1 MERALRTEVQKGVLA
16 MVVACLVWGLSPLYY
31 KMLVSVPPIELL
43 SHRTLWS
50 MVLFA
55 LILLMQGRLRGAVGV
70 LGNKN
75 IMATL
80 FIAALMIAFN
90 WFVFIYSIQINRA
103 TETSLGYFI
112 FPLVSVIFG
121 VVLFREN
128 LSRAQISAV
137 LLAAFSVLIL
147 TYGLGRVPWIALSVS
162 ISFGIYGVIKKSL
175 SIPAIV
181 TVTLEVLLLSPI
193 ALMILYFYH
202 ASGSGG
208 QFGQSASISLLLI
221 LSGPMTATPLI
232 LFSYATRRVALAT
245 VGILQ
250 YINPSLQF
258 LCATVLFLEPL
269 SIWHAVAFPL
279 IWFALALYTWA
290 SFQTA
295 RRSI

>member
-1 MERALRTEVQKGVLA
+1 MSEVKKGVLA
-16 MVVACLVWGLSPLYY
+16 MVVACIVWGLSPLYY
-31 KMLVSVPPIELL
+31 KLLVSVPPIELL
-43 SHRTLWS
+43 SHRTIWS
-50 MVLFA
+50 LVLFA
-55 LILLMQGRLRGAVGV
+55 LVLFIQGRLRGALGV
-70 LGNKN
+70 LGNRN
-75 IMATL
+75 IMVTL

-103 TETSLGYFI
+103 TESSLGYFI

-121 VVLFREN
+121 VVLFREK
-128 LSRAQISAV
+128 LGRAQMYAV
-137 LLAAFSVLIL
+137 MLAAVAVLIL
-147 TYGLGRVPWIALSVS
+147 TYGLGQAPWIALSVS
-162 ISFGIYGVIKKSL
+162 VSFGIYGVIKKSL

-193 ALMILYFYH
+193 ALMILYLHH
-202 ASGSGG
+202 ASDSGG
-208 QFGQSASISLLLI
+208 QFGQSLSVSLLLI

-269 SIWHAVAFPL
+269 SLWHAIAFPL
-279 IWFALALYTWA
+279 IWAALALYSWA

-295 RRSI
+295 KCSM

>member
-1 MERALRTEVQKGVLA
+1 MSEVKKGVLA
-16 MVVACLVWGLSPLYY
+16 MVVACIVWGLSPLHY
-31 KMLVSVPPIELL
+31 KLLVSVPPIELL
-43 SHRTLWS
+43 SHRTIWS
-50 MVLFA
+50 LVLFA
-55 LILLMQGRLRGAVGV
+55 LVLFIQGRLRGALGF
-70 LGNKN
+70 LGNRN

-103 TETSLGYFI
+103 TESSLGYFI

-121 VVLFREN
+121 VVLFREK
-128 LSRAQISAV
+128 LGRAQMYAV
-137 LLAAFSVLIL
+137 MLAAVAVLIL
-147 TYGLGRVPWIALSVS
+147 TYGLGQAPWIALSVS
-162 ISFGIYGVIKKSL
+162 VSFGIYGVIKKSL

-193 ALMILYFYH
+193 ALMILYLHH
-202 ASGSGG
+202 ASDSGG
-208 QFGQSASISLLLI
+208 QFGQSVSVSLLLI

-269 SIWHAVAFPL
+269 SLWHAIAFPL
-279 IWFALALYTWA
+279 IWAALALYSWA

-295 RRSI
+295 KRSM

>member
-1 MERALRTEVQKGVLA
+1 MSEVKKGVLA
-16 MVVACLVWGLSPLYY
+16 MVVACIVWGLSPLYY
-31 KMLVSVPPIELL
+31 KLLISVPPIELL
-43 SHRTLWS
+43 SHRTIWS
-50 MVLFA
+50 LVLFA
-55 LILLMQGRLRGAVGV
+55 LVLFIQGRLRGALGV
-70 LGNKN
+70 LGNRN
-75 IMATL
+75 IMVTL

-103 TETSLGYFI
+103 TESSLGYFI

-121 VVLFREN
+121 VVLFREK
-128 LSRAQISAV
+128 LGRAQMYAV
-137 LLAAFSVLIL
+137 MLAAVAVLIL
-147 TYGLGRVPWIALSVS
+147 TYGLGQAPWIALSVS
-162 ISFGIYGVIKKSL
+162 VSFGIYGVIKKSL

-193 ALMILYFYH
+193 ALMILYLHH
-202 ASGSGG
+202 ASDSGG
-208 QFGQSASISLLLI
+208 QFGQSLSVSLLLI

-269 SIWHAVAFPL
+269 SLWHAIAFPL
-279 IWFALALYTWA
+279 IWAALALYSWA

-295 RRSI
+295 KRSM

>member
-1 MERALRTEVQKGVLA
+1 MRTEVQKGVLA

-55 LILLMQGRLRGAVGV
+55 LILFMQGRLRGALGV

-90 WFVFIYSIQINRA
+90 WFIFIYSIQINRA

>member
-1 MERALRTEVQKGVLA
+1 MSEVKKGVLA
-16 MVVACLVWGLSPLYY
+16 MVVACIVWGLSPLYY
-31 KMLVSVPPIELL
+31 KLLVSVPPIELL
-43 SHRTLWS
+43 SHRTIWS
-50 MVLFA
+50 LVLFA
-55 LILLMQGRLRGAVGV
+55 LVLFIQGRLRGALGV
-70 LGNKN
+70 LGNRN
-75 IMATL
+75 IMVTL

-103 TETSLGYFI
+103 TESSLGYFI

-121 VVLFREN
+121 VVLFREK
-128 LSRAQISAV
+128 LGRAQMLAV
-137 LLAAFSVLIL
+137 MLAAVAVLIL
-147 TYGLGRVPWIALSVS
+147 TYGLGQAPWIALSVS
-162 ISFGIYGVIKKSL
+162 VSFGIYGVIKKSL

-193 ALMILYFYH
+193 ALMILYLHH
-202 ASGSGG
+202 ASDSGG
-208 QFGQSASISLLLI
+208 QFGQSLSVSLLLI

-269 SIWHAVAFPL
+269 SLWHAIAFPL
-279 IWFALALYTWA
+279 IWAALALYSWA

-295 RRSI
+295 KRSM

>member
-1 MERALRTEVQKGVLA
+1 MSEVKKGVLA
-16 MVVACLVWGLSPLYY
+16 MVVACIVWGLSPLYY
-31 KMLVSVPPIELL
+31 KLLVSVPPIELL
-43 SHRTLWS
+43 SHRTIWS
-50 MVLFA
+50 LVLFA
-55 LILLMQGRLRGAVGV
+55 LVLFIQGRLRGALGV
-70 LGNKN
+70 LGNRK

-103 TETSLGYFI
+103 TESSLGYFI

-121 VVLFREN
+121 VVLFREK
-128 LSRAQISAV
+128 LGRAQMLAV
-137 LLAAFSVLIL
+137 MLAAVAVLIL
-147 TYGLGRVPWIALSVS
+147 TYGLGQAPWIALSVS
-162 ISFGIYGVIKKSL
+162 VSFGIYGVIKKSL

-193 ALMILYFYH
+193 ALMILYLHH
-202 ASGSGG
+202 ASDSGG
-208 QFGQSASISLLLI
+208 QFGQSLSVSLLLI

-258 LCATVLFLEPL
+258 LCATLLFLEPL
-269 SIWHAVAFPL
+269 SLWHAIAFPL
-279 IWFALALYTWA
+279 IWAALALYSWA

-295 RRSI
+295 KRSM

>member
-55 LILLMQGRLRGAVGV
+55 LILFMQGRLRGALGV

-90 WFVFIYSIQINRA
+90 WFIFIYSIQINRA

-128 LSRAQISAV
+128 LSRVQISAV

>member
-1 MERALRTEVQKGVLA
+1 MNEVKKGVLA
-16 MVVACLVWGLSPLYY
+16 MVVACIVWGLSPLYY
-31 KMLVSVPPIELL
+31 KLLVSVPPIELL
-43 SHRTLWS
+43 SHRTIWS
-50 MVLFA
+50 LVLFA
-55 LILLMQGRLRGAVGV
+55 LVLFIQGRLRGALGV
-70 LGNKN
+70 LGNRN

-103 TETSLGYFI
+103 TESSLGYFI

-121 VVLFREN
+121 VVLFREK
-128 LSRAQISAV
+128 LGRAQMLAV
-137 LLAAFSVLIL
+137 MLAAVAVLIL
-147 TYGLGRVPWIALSVS
+147 TYGLGQAPWIALSVS
-162 ISFGIYGVIKKSL
+162 VSFGIYGVIKKSL

-193 ALMILYFYH
+193 ALMILYLHH
-202 ASGSGG
+202 ASDSGG
-208 QFGQSASISLLLI
+208 QFGQSVSVSLLLI

-258 LCATVLFLEPL
+258 LCATLLFLEPL
-269 SIWHAVAFPL
+269 SLWHAIAFPL
-279 IWFALALYTWA
+279 IWAALALYSWA

-295 RRSI
+295 KRSM

>member
-1 MERALRTEVQKGVLA
+1 MSEVKKGVLA
-16 MVVACLVWGLSPLYY
+16 MVVACIVWGLSPLYY
-31 KMLVSVPPIELL
+31 KLLVSVPPIELL
-43 SHRTLWS
+43 SHRTIWS
-50 MVLFA
+50 LVLFA
-55 LILLMQGRLRGAVGV
+55 LVLFIQGRLRGALGV
-70 LGNKN
+70 LGNRN

-103 TETSLGYFI
+103 TESSLGYFI

-121 VVLFREN
+121 VVLFREK
-128 LSRAQISAV
+128 LGRAQMFAV
-137 LLAAFSVLIL
+137 MLAAVAVLIL
-147 TYGLGRVPWIALSVS
+147 TYGFGQVPWIALSVS
-162 ISFGIYGVIKKSL
+162 VSFGIYGVIKKSL

-193 ALMILYFYH
+193 ALMILYLHH
-202 ASGSGG
+202 ASDSGG
-208 QFGQSASISLLLI
+208 QFGQSLSVSLLLI

-269 SIWHAVAFPL
+269 SLWHAIAFPL
-279 IWFALALYTWA
+279 IWAALALYSWA

-295 RRSI
+295 KRSM

>member
-70 LGNKN
+70 LGKKN

-137 LLAAFSVLIL
+137 LLAAFAVLIL

-162 ISFGIYGVIKKSL
+162 VSFGIYGVIKKSL

>member
-1 MERALRTEVQKGVLA
+1 MNEVKKGVLA
-16 MVVACLVWGLSPLYY
+16 MVVACIVWGLSPLYY
-31 KMLVSVPPIELL
+31 KLLVSVPPIELL
-43 SHRTLWS
+43 SHRTIWS
-50 MVLFA
+50 LVLFA
-55 LILLMQGRLRGAVGV
+55 LVLFIQGRLRGALGV
-70 LGNKN
+70 LGNRN

-103 TETSLGYFI
+103 TESSLGYFI

-121 VVLFREN
+121 VVLFREK
-128 LSRAQISAV
+128 LGRAQMYAV
-137 LLAAFSVLIL
+137 MLAAVAVLIL
-147 TYGLGRVPWIALSVS
+147 TYGLGQAPWIALSVS
-162 ISFGIYGVIKKSL
+162 VSFGIYGVIKKSL

-193 ALMILYFYH
+193 ALMILYLHH
-202 ASGSGG
+202 ASDSGG
-208 QFGQSASISLLLI
+208 QFGQSLSVSLLLI

-269 SIWHAVAFPL
+269 SLWHAIAFPL
-279 IWFALALYTWA
+279 IWAALALYSWA

-295 RRSI
+295 KRSM

>member
-1 MERALRTEVQKGVLA
+1 MSEVKKGVLA
-16 MVVACLVWGLSPLYY
+16 MVVACIVWGLSPLYY
-31 KMLVSVPPIELL
+31 KLLVSVPPIELL
-43 SHRTLWS
+43 SHRTIWS
-50 MVLFA
+50 LVLFA
-55 LILLMQGRLRGAVGV
+55 LVLLIQGRLRGALGV
-70 LGNKN
+70 LGNRN

-103 TETSLGYFI
+103 TESSLGYFI

-121 VVLFREN
+121 MVLFREK
-128 LSRAQISAV
+128 LSRDQISAV
-137 LLAAFSVLIL
+137 MLAAAAVLIL
-147 TYGLGRVPWIALSVS
+147 TYGLGQVPWIALSVS
-162 ISFGIYGVIKKSL
+162 VSFGIYGVIKKSL

-193 ALMILYFYH
+193 ALMILYLHH
-202 ASGSGG
+202 ASDSGG
-208 QFGQSASISLLLI
+208 QFGQSLSVSLLLI

-269 SIWHAVAFPL
+269 SLWHAIAFPL
-279 IWFALALYTWA
+279 IWAALALYSWA

-295 RRSI
+295 KCSM

>member
-1 MERALRTEVQKGVLA
+1 MVTALMSEVKKGVLA
-16 MVVACLVWGLSPLYY
+16 MVVACIVWGLSPLYY
-31 KMLVSVPPIELL
+31 KLLVSVPPIELL
-43 SHRTLWS
+43 SHRTIWS
-50 MVLFA
+50 LVLFA
-55 LILLMQGRLRGAVGV
+55 LVLFIQGRLRGALGV
-70 LGNKN
+70 LGNRN

-103 TETSLGYFI
+103 TESSLGYFI

-121 VVLFREN
+121 VVLFREK
-128 LSRAQISAV
+128 LGRAQMFAV
-137 LLAAFSVLIL
+137 MLAAVAVLIL
-147 TYGLGRVPWIALSVS
+147 TYGLGQVPWIALSVS
-162 ISFGIYGVIKKSL
+162 VSFGIYGVIKKSL

-193 ALMILYFYH
+193 ALMILYLHH
-202 ASGSGG
+202 ASDSGG
-208 QFGQSASISLLLI
+208 QFGQSLSVSLLLI

-269 SIWHAVAFPL
+269 SLWHAIAFPL
-279 IWFALALYTWA
+279 IWAALALYSWA

-295 RRSI
+295 KRSM

>member
-1 MERALRTEVQKGVLA
+1 

-137 LLAAFSVLIL
+137 MLAAFAVLIL
-147 TYGLGRVPWIALSVS
+147 TYGLGQVPWIALSVS

>member
-1 MERALRTEVQKGVLA
+1 

-137 LLAAFSVLIL
+137 LLAAFAVLIL
-147 TYGLGRVPWIALSVS
+147 TYGLGQVPWIALSVS

>member
-137 LLAAFSVLIL
+137 MLAAFAVLIL
-147 TYGLGRVPWIALSVS
+147 TYGLGQVPWIALSVS
-162 ISFGIYGVIKKSL
+162 VSFGIYGVIKKSL

>member
-137 LLAAFSVLIL
+137 MLAAFAVLIL
-147 TYGLGRVPWIALSVS
+147 TYGLGQVPWIALSVS

>member
-1 MERALRTEVQKGVLA
+1 

-55 LILLMQGRLRGAVGV
+55 LVLLLQGRLRGALGV

-137 LLAAFSVLIL
+137 LLAAFAVLIL
-147 TYGLGRVPWIALSVS
+147 TYGLGQVPWIALSVS

>member
-1 MERALRTEVQKGVLA
+1 MSEVKKGVLA
-16 MVVACLVWGLSPLYY
+16 MVVACIVWGLSPLYY
-31 KMLVSVPPIELL
+31 KLLVSVPPIELL
-43 SHRTLWS
+43 SHRTIWS
-50 MVLFA
+50 LVLFA
-55 LILLMQGRLRGAVGV
+55 LVLFIQGRLRGALGV
-70 LGNKN
+70 LGNRN

-103 TETSLGYFI
+103 TESSLGYFI

-121 VVLFREN
+121 VVLFREK
-128 LSRAQISAV
+128 LGRAQMFAV
-137 LLAAFSVLIL
+137 MLATVAVLIL
-147 TYGLGRVPWIALSVS
+147 TYGVGQVPWIALSVS
-162 ISFGIYGVIKKSL
+162 VSFGIYGVIKKSL

-193 ALMILYFYH
+193 ALMILYLHH
-202 ASGSGG
+202 ASDSGG
-208 QFGQSASISLLLI
+208 QFGQSLSVSLLLI

-269 SIWHAVAFPL
+269 SLWHAIAFPL
-279 IWFALALYTWA
+279 IWAALALYSWA
-290 SFQTA
+290 AFQTA
-295 RRSI
+295 KRSM

>member
-1 MERALRTEVQKGVLA
+1 MNEVKKGVLA
-16 MVVACLVWGLSPLYY
+16 MVVACIVWGLSPLYY
-31 KMLVSVPPIELL
+31 KLLVSVPPIELL
-43 SHRTLWS
+43 SHRTIWS
-50 MVLFA
+50 LVLFA
-55 LILLMQGRLRGAVGV
+55 LVLFIQGRLRGALGV
-70 LGNKN
+70 LGNRN
-75 IMATL
+75 IMVTL

-103 TETSLGYFI
+103 TESSLGYFI

-121 VVLFREN
+121 VVLFREK
-128 LSRAQISAV
+128 LGRAQMFAV
-137 LLAAFSVLIL
+137 MLAAVAVLIL
-147 TYGLGRVPWIALSVS
+147 TYGFGQVPWIALSVS
-162 ISFGIYGVIKKSL
+162 VSFGIYGVIKKSL

-193 ALMILYFYH
+193 ALMILYLHH
-202 ASGSGG
+202 ASDSGG
-208 QFGQSASISLLLI
+208 QFGQSLSVSLLLI

-269 SIWHAVAFPL
+269 SLWHAIAFPL
-279 IWFALALYTWA
+279 IWAALALYSWA

-295 RRSI
+295 KRSM

>member
-1 MERALRTEVQKGVLA
+1 MELALRTEVQKGVLA

-55 LILLMQGRLRGAVGV
+55 LILFMQGRLRGALGV

-90 WFVFIYSIQINRA
+90 WFIFIYSIQINRA

-121 VVLFREN
+121 VVLFREK

-147 TYGLGRVPWIALSVS
+147 TYGLGQVPWIALSVS

>member
-1 MERALRTEVQKGVLA
+1 MSEVKKGVLA
-16 MVVACLVWGLSPLYY
+16 MVVACIVWGLSPLYY
-31 KMLVSVPPIELL
+31 KLLVSVPPIELL
-43 SHRTLWS
+43 SHRTIWS
-50 MVLFA
+50 LVLFA
-55 LILLMQGRLRGAVGV
+55 LVLFIQGRLRGALGV
-70 LGNKN
+70 LGNRN

-103 TETSLGYFI
+103 TESSLGYFI

-121 VVLFREN
+121 VVLFREK
-128 LSRAQISAV
+128 LGRAQMLAV
-137 LLAAFSVLIL
+137 MLAAVAVLIL
-147 TYGLGRVPWIALSVS
+147 TYGLGQAPWIALSVS
-162 ISFGIYGVIKKSL
+162 VSFGIYGVIKKSL

-193 ALMILYFYH
+193 ALMILYLHH
-202 ASGSGG
+202 ASDSGG
-208 QFGQSASISLLLI
+208 QFGQSLSVSLLLI

-269 SIWHAVAFPL
+269 SLWHAIAFPL
-279 IWFALALYTWA
+279 IWAALALYSWA

-295 RRSI
+295 KRSM

>member
-1 MERALRTEVQKGVLA
+1 MSEVKKGVLA
-16 MVVACLVWGLSPLYY
+16 MVVACIVWGLSPLYY
-31 KMLVSVPPIELL
+31 KLLVSVPPIELL
-43 SHRTLWS
+43 SHRTIWS
-50 MVLFA
+50 LVLFA
-55 LILLMQGRLRGAVGV
+55 LVLFIQGRLRGALGV
-70 LGNKN
+70 LGNRN
-75 IMATL
+75 IMVTL

-103 TETSLGYFI
+103 TESSLGYFI

-121 VVLFREN
+121 VVLFREK
-128 LSRAQISAV
+128 LGRAQMYAV
-137 LLAAFSVLIL
+137 MLAAVAVLIL
-147 TYGLGRVPWIALSVS
+147 TYGLGQAPWIALSVS
-162 ISFGIYGVIKKSL
+162 VSFGIYGVIKKSL

-193 ALMILYFYH
+193 ALMILYLHH
-202 ASGSGG
+202 ASDSGG
-208 QFGQSASISLLLI
+208 QFGQSLSVSLLLI

-269 SIWHAVAFPL
+269 SLWHAIAFPL
-279 IWFALALYTWA
+279 IWAALALYSWA

-295 RRSI
+295 KRSM

>member
-1 MERALRTEVQKGVLA
+1 MSEVKKGVLA
-16 MVVACLVWGLSPLYY
+16 MVVACIVWGLSPLYY
-31 KMLVSVPPIELL
+31 KLLVSVPPIELL
-43 SHRTLWS
+43 SHRTIWS
-50 MVLFA
+50 LVLFA
-55 LILLMQGRLRGAVGV
+55 LVLFIQGRLRGALGV
-70 LGNKN
+70 LGNRN
-75 IMATL
+75 IMVTL

-90 WFVFIYSIQINRA
+90 WFVFIFSIQINRA
-103 TETSLGYFI
+103 TESSLGYFI

-121 VVLFREN
+121 VVLFREK
-128 LSRAQISAV
+128 LGRAQLYAV
-137 LLAAFSVLIL
+137 MLAAVAVLIL
-147 TYGLGRVPWIALSVS
+147 TYGLGQAPWIALSVS
-162 ISFGIYGVIKKSL
+162 VSFGIYGVIKKSL

-193 ALMILYFYH
+193 ALMILYLHH
-202 ASGSGG
+202 ASDSGG
-208 QFGQSASISLLLI
+208 QFGQSLSVSLLLI

-269 SIWHAVAFPL
+269 SLWHAIAFPL
-279 IWFALALYTWA
+279 IWAALALYSWA

-295 RRSI
+295 KRSM

>member
-1 MERALRTEVQKGVLA
+1 MTEIQKGVLA
-16 MVVACLVWGLSPLYY
+16 MVVACLIWGLSPLYY
-31 KMLVSVPPIELL
+31 KLLVSVPPIELL
-43 SHRTLWS
+43 SHRTIWS
-50 MVLFA
+50 MVLFS
-55 LILLMQGRLRGAVGV
+55 LILLMQGRLQGSFKV
-70 LGNKN
+70 LQDKK
-75 IMATL
+75 IAAIL
-80 FIAALMIAFN
+80 LIAALMIAFN
-90 WFVFIYSIQINRA
+90 WFVFIYSIQVNRA
-103 TETSLGYFI
+103 TESSLGYFI
-112 FPLVSVIFG
+112 FPLVSVVFG

-128 LSRAQISAV
+128 LSPTQISAV
-137 LLAAFSVLIL
+137 MLAAAAVIIL
-147 TYGLGRVPWIALSVS
+147 TYGLGQVPWIALSVS
-162 ISFGIYGVIKKSL
+162 VSFGIYGVIKKSL

-193 ALMILYFYH
+193 ALMILYLHH
-202 ASGSGG
+202 ASDSGG

>member
-1 MERALRTEVQKGVLA
+1 MELALRTEVQKGVLA

-55 LILLMQGRLRGAVGV
+55 LILFMQGRLRGALGV

-90 WFVFIYSIQINRA
+90 WFIFIYSIQINRA

-147 TYGLGRVPWIALSVS
+147 TYGLGQVPWIALSVS